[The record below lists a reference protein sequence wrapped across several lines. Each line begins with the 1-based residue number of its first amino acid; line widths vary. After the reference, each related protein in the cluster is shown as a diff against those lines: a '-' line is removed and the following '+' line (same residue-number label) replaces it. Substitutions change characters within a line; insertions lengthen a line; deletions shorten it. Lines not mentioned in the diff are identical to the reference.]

1 VWGGSSGPPF
11 PIGGIVLDIWSE
23 LTNLER
29 RGIPAVLVTVIRTQG
44 STPRE
49 VGAKMIVRHDGTIFG
64 TIGGSAVE
72 ALVIREA
79 LEALQAGKGR
89 IVQHELMD
97 AGSDTGMICGG
108 RMEFFVEP
116 LKRLPQL
123 YIFGG
128 GHIGR
133 PLAKFAA
140 ELGYLHYLLDDRPE
154 YASAER
160 FPDAAGRHVGA
171 FTELTRNLD
180 LVQPAFIIVVTRCH
194 DTDLEVMRGVLGK
207 PYAYLGMICSRKKKA
222 EVLKI
227 LSDEGHSKEE
237 LERVHAPIG
246 LDIGS
251 QTPAEIA
258 VSIMAQIIQV
268 AHRNSQ

>member
-1 VWGGSSGPPF
+1 
-11 PIGGIVLDIWSE
+11 
-23 LTNLER
+23 
-29 RGIPAVLVTVIRTQG
+29 
-44 STPRE
+44 
-49 VGAKMIVRHDGTIFG
+49 MIVRHDGTIFG

>member
-1 VWGGSSGPPF
+1 MA
-11 PIGGIVLDIWSE
+11 D
-23 LTNLER
+23 LER
-29 RGIPAVLVTVIRTQG
+29 RGIPTALVTVIRTQG

-64 TIGGSAVE
+64 TVGGSAVE

-79 LEALQAGKGR
+79 LEALREGKSR
-89 IVQHELMD
+89 IVQHDLMD

-108 RMEFFVEP
+108 RMEFFIEP

-128 GHIGR
+128 GHIGW

-140 ELGYLHYLLDDRPE
+140 ELGYPHHVFEDRPE

-160 FPDAAGRHVGA
+160 FPAVAGRHVGA
-171 FTELTRNLD
+171 FTDLTRNLD
-180 LVQPAFIIVVTRCH
+180 LVQPAFVIVVTRCH

-207 PYAYLGMICSRKKKA
+207 PYAYLGLICSRKKKM
-222 EVLKI
+222 EVFKI
-227 LSDEGHSKEE
+227 LADEGYSKEE
-237 LERVHAPIG
+237 LDRIHAPIG

-258 VSIMAQIIQV
+258 VSIIAEIIQES
-268 AHRNSQ
+268 HRKD

>member
-1 VWGGSSGPPF
+1 
-11 PIGGIVLDIWSE
+11 
-23 LTNLER
+23 
-29 RGIPAVLVTVIRTQG
+29 
-44 STPRE
+44 
-49 VGAKMIVRHDGTIFG
+49 MIVRQDGTIFG

-79 LEALQAGKGR
+79 LEALREGKSR

-108 RMEFFVEP
+108 RMELFIEP
-116 LKRLPQL
+116 LKRVPQL

-133 PLAKFAA
+133 PLSKFAA
-140 ELGYLHYLLDDRPE
+140 EVGYPHYILDDRPE
-154 YASAER
+154 YGSAER
-160 FPDAAGRHVGA
+160 FPDAVGRYVGDFA
-171 FTELTRNLD
+171 ELTRTLD
-180 LVQPAFIIVVTRCH
+180 LIQPAFIIVVTRCH

-227 LSDEGHSKEE
+227 LASEGHSKEE
-237 LERVHAPIG
+237 LEQIHAPIG

-268 AHRNSQ
+268 AHRESA